1 MVIFY
6 PLMGYAI
13 DKYGNKLTGGIYAF
27 CIIIPL
33 LMSVIGAYIY
43 LYKHS
48 YQFDTVSNVLQQ
60 LVPLM
65 ACGLFGLISQTVKQ
79 KETSVVYTLI
89 TTIGS
94 TVFGVYL
101 VEDIVRNQVEKL
113 FSLLNIDSLMND
125 FMSGL
130 IFTIISFIIS
140 VGVIYVVKKLPY
152 IKKIL

>member
-1 MVIFY
+1 M
-6 PLMGYAI
+6 
-13 DKYGNKLTGGIYAF
+13 
-27 CIIIPL
+27 
-33 LMSVIGAYIY
+33 
-43 LYKHS
+43 
-48 YQFDTVSNVLQQ
+48 
-60 LVPLM
+60 
-65 ACGLFGLISQTVKQ
+65 
-79 KETSVVYTLI
+79 I

-140 VGVIYVVKKLPY
+140 VSVIYVVKKLPY